1 MDNLL
6 AGAVVWVWEA
16 RGDAHEVR
24 DAKLPVLGLVATPHQ
39 PVVKPRRL
47 REERLGESVA
57 SVLLETLVATRIPR
71 TRPKSERRRFSK
83 TQSCQP
89 HLLVFPAERLI
100 TSTR

>member
-6 AGAVVWVWEA
+6 AEAVVWVWEA
-16 RGDAHEVR
+16 RGDAHEVQ

-57 SVLLETLVATRIPR
+57 SVLLETLVATRIHR
-71 TRPKSERRRFSK
+71 IRPKLERQRSSK
-83 TQSCQP
+83 TQSCPPRQ
-89 HLLVFPAERLI
+89 LVFPAERLT

>member
-39 PVVKPRRL
+39 PVVKL
-47 REERLGESVA
+47 RHPPEELLGGSVG
-57 SVLLETLVATRIPR
+57 SVLQETLAATRIHL
-71 TRPKSERRRFSK
+71 TRPKSERQRSSK

-89 HLLVFPAERLI
+89 RLLVFPAEQRI